1 MGRRNYWN
9 RNEIS
14 LFIKYTLFLLN
25 FLFWVSIFFFFF
37 NVNPLI
43 LLQNYLKYL
52 FIFFNL
58 KKNDYMKPLRKPV
71 VSVVNVRFFSLFRKL
86 EEKYFRICFKI
97 LINPK
102 QHSSCFL
109 DFFFLLVFLFFVS
122 QKLLLSALIE
132 RKSPV
137 VFLFLTM
144 EAQ

>member
-1 MGRRNYWN
+1 
-9 RNEIS
+9 
-14 LFIKYTLFLLN
+14 
-25 FLFWVSIFFFFF
+25 
-37 NVNPLI
+37 
-43 LLQNYLKYL
+43 
-52 FIFFNL
+52 
-58 KKNDYMKPLRKPV
+58 MKPLRKPV

-109 DFFFLLVFLFFVS
+109 DFFFVGLFVS